1 MVASFPSN
9 ATERTAS
16 TWART
21 YLVDITT
28 LVLGTVLALRFW
40 YLFFGVGDYRLMTV
54 LTCHRRVR
62 GREACDSG
70 VPPLER
76 PQLFCGD
83 RRADLMAALAL
94 GTAPWPITIPVTA
107 ATPLWAIGTTAG
119 AGRLGGSAR
128 RRARRRRRS
137 PSPALHVEHLENAK
151 AAKTQTT
158 V

>member
-1 MVASFPSN
+1 MVASVPSN

-21 YLVDITT
+21 HLVDITT

-54 LTCHRRVR
+54 LTAIAACEVAKRVIRACRRW
-62 GREACDSG
+62 
-70 VPPLER
+70 ER

-107 ATPLWAIGTTAG
+107 ATPLWAIGQPLAQAG
-119 AGRLGGSAR
+119 WMGPIASVLVVAVALRRL
-128 RRARRRRRS
+128 
-137 PSPALHVEHLENAK
+137 LY
-151 AAKTQTT
+151 T
-158 V
+158 